1 MTANKPPP
9 LPLFDMTELDLNGV
23 LFVQFPN
30 EWTLEKSRAVLESL
44 VRRCGDTELSP
55 ASVYIAMWAER
66 ARAAARLPADV
77 KKARIDAAWAR
88 RTARTPDNTRTR
100 APARTAPAKINP
112 EEWSF

>member
-1 MTANKPPP
+1 MTTAKP
-9 LPLFDMTELDLNGV
+9 LPLFDMTALDLNGV

-55 ASVYIAMWAER
+55 ASIYIAMWAER
-66 ARAAARLPADV
+66 ARAAARLPPEV
-77 KKARIDAAWAR
+77 RKARIEAAWAR
-88 RTARTPDNTRTR
+88 RTARTPGNTRTR

>member
-1 MTANKPPP
+1 MTTAKP
-9 LPLFDMTELDLNGV
+9 LPLFDMTALDLNGV

-44 VRRCGDTELSP
+44 VRRCGETELSP
-55 ASVYIAMWAER
+55 ASVYIAMYAER
-66 ARAAARLPADV
+66 ARAAARLPPDV
-77 KKARIDAAWAR
+77 RKARIEAAWAR
-88 RTARTPDNTRTR
+88 RTERTPGNTRTR

>member
-1 MTANKPPP
+1 MTANQPPP
-9 LPLFDMTELDLNGV
+9 LPLFDMTALDLNGV

-44 VRRCGDTELSP
+44 VRRCGETELSP

-66 ARAAARLPADV
+66 ARAAARLPPDV
-77 KKARIDAAWAR
+77 RKARIEAAWAR
-88 RTARTPDNTRTR
+88 RTARTPGNTRTR

>member
-1 MTANKPPP
+1 MTTAKP
-9 LPLFDMTELDLNGV
+9 LPLFDMTDLDLSGF

-55 ASVYIAMWAER
+55 ATVYIAMWAER

-77 KKARIDAAWAR
+77 KKARIEAAWAR
-88 RTARTPDNTRTR
+88 RTARTPGNTRTR